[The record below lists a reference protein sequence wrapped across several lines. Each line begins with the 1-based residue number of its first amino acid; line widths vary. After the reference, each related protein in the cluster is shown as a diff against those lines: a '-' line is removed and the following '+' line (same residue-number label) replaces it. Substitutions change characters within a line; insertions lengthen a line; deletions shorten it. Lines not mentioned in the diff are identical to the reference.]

1 MGLQTRR
8 FSSGQGILLA
18 TAVGLVLWA
27 GVAAGIFLAVSN

>member
-8 FSSGQGILLA
+8 FNTGAGIALA
-18 TAVGLVLWA
+18 TAIGLVLWA